1 MSHSL
6 FSIKR
11 GDRPTAG
18 LQHSTLGRL
27 AVASHLGSGEAV
39 SNIQKAPPRILHVV
53 ENLNRGAIENWL
65 VRMLGHARKR
75 GIIVDWT
82 FYCTVGQQGA
92 MDEKARAL
100 GARVIYSPVPIAEK
114 LAFVR
119 ALRAELQQGKYDVL
133 HSHYDLVSAVHL
145 LSAVGLPI
153 RKKLVHVHN
162 ADEQVLSP
170 NALKQSIMRPLFRRS
185 CLAMADHIVGIS
197 NHTLDTFL
205 AGRARRPVRDVV
217 HYYGIDPGPFQN
229 AKSDRPAFRRELGFA
244 KDARILLFAG
254 RMVPEKNPVF
264 AVDVLAEMHRTD
276 SNIVGIFAGAG
287 SLEQSTRQRV
297 TDLGVGAAFRHL
309 GWRDDVADIMCC
321 CDWFILPHPEHP
333 MEGFGLAVI
342 EAQLAGLRL
351 LLSRGVADDPLLT
364 SASFRRLGLSDGPK
378 IWAKAAIELLRS
390 PAPSGGAALAALRQ
404 SPFAMDTALTH
415 LVSLHDVTPSR
426 IADFR

>member
-1 MSHSL
+1 VAFTRL
-6 FSIKR
+6 DQR
-11 GDRPTAG
+11 RDRPLAG
-18 LQHSTLGRL
+18 LQHSTLGGIL
-27 AVASHLGSGEAV
+27 GSHLQLGESA
-39 SNIQKAPPRILHVV
+39 SDIQKAPPRILHVV

-75 GIIVDWT
+75 GIVVDWT
-82 FYCTVGQQGA
+82 FFCTVGQPGA
-92 MDEKARAL
+92 IDENARAL
-100 GARVIYSPVPIAEK
+100 GARIIYSPVPIGEK
-114 LAFVR
+114 LAFIR

-133 HSHYDLVSAVHL
+133 HCHYDLVSAIHL

-162 ADEQVLSP
+162 ADEEVLTP
-170 NALKQSIMRPLFRRS
+170 NALKQSIMRPLFRRY
-185 CLAMADHIVGIS
+185 CLARADHIVGIS

-229 AKSDRPAFRRELGFA
+229 AKIDRVAFRRELGFA

-254 RMVPEKNPVF
+254 RMVSEKNPVF

-276 SNIVGIFAGAG
+276 SNFVGIFAGAG
-287 SLEQSTRQRV
+287 SLEQSTRRRV
-297 TDLGVGAAFRHL
+297 ADLGIGAAFRHL
-309 GWRDDVADIMCC
+309 GWRDDLADIMCC

-333 MEGFGLAVI
+333 MEGFGLAVV

-351 LLSRGVADDPLLT
+351 LLSCGIADDPLLT
-364 SASFRRLGLSDGPK
+364 TASFRRLGLSDGPEM
-378 IWAKAAIELLRS
+378 WAKAAIELLRS
-390 PAPSGGAALAALRQ
+390 PAPSSAAALAALRE

-415 LVSLHDVTPSR
+415 LVSLHDVATSR
-426 IADFR
+426 IADSR